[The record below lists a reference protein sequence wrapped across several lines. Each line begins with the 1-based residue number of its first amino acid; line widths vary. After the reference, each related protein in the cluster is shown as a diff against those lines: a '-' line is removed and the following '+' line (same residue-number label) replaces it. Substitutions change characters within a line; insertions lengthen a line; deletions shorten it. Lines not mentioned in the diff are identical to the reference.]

1 MSKQYVIVIGRK
13 YGSGGRAIGEA
24 LAEKLGIPL
33 YDKTILGMV
42 AQEQKIPDERLR
54 EMDE

>member
-24 LAEKLGIPL
+24 LAAKLGIPL
-33 YDKTILGMV
+33 YDKTILGTESDRKSV
-42 AQEQKIPDERLR
+42 A
-54 EMDE
+54 